1 MNADHLRKLLS
12 KRFKIARVYLEPEPE
27 HVTNTRKKMG
37 GNRKTNYIEGWVE
50 FERKKDAKLAALALN
65 G

>member
-1 MNADHLRKLLS
+1 MNADHLRKLLT

-37 GNRKTNYIEGWVE
+37 GNRKINYIEGWVE
-50 FERKKDAKLAALALN
+50 F
-65 G
+65 